1 MEVENGGQMCLS
13 ENLEVTDHYSYENQF
28 HDLLVRFI
36 YEMNLPFETV
46 ENPILKEMIHHLNPN
61 VSLPTAVE
69 LMTPFDEQGK
79 QEEAEKEEEEEE
91 EVAFCSREFFDQ
103 STEHEPPLDLAKL
116 PSPEEMNAVYNGTDR
131 SFCMVC
137 LEWKDHSK
145 VRKLCLSEVPII
157 LFACFAEGV
166 HTMEIAQELYSCRIH
181 KSCISHFIP
190 VVKSLMKHLRIKSTK
205 KLVRVPKTADIVI
218 FPVVQSIR
226 NVPINT
232 ETGVQDRKTLG
243 TFRMQLQRFITKFG
257 FSDRMDHNI
266 VFVPPKP
273 MKHISSSEYPLGSAN
288 TSQSDFPDDFL
299 EL

>member
-1 MEVENGGQMCLS
+1 MEVENGERMYLS

-69 LMTPFDEQGK
+69 LMTPFDEQGR
-79 QEEAEKEEEEEE
+79 QEEAEKEEEEEEE
-91 EVAFCSREFFDQ
+91 EVAFCSREFFEQ

-190 VVKSLMKHLRIKSTK
+190 VV
-205 KLVRVPKTADIVI
+205 
-218 FPVVQSIR
+218 
-226 NVPINT
+226 
-232 ETGVQDRKTLG
+232 
-243 TFRMQLQRFITKFG
+243 
-257 FSDRMDHNI
+257 
-266 VFVPPKP
+266 PPKP
-273 MKHISSSEYPLGSAN
+273 MKHTSSSEYPLGSAN